1 LKKLV
6 YYDVIGTALKW
17 SDTFFVV
24 FYLSLCQKCEKVG
37 IIKEMV
43 GIIGEIVGIMTGKV
57 GIIGEIVGIMTCKVG
72 IIDEM
77 VGIITGKVGIIGEKV
92 RIMTDKVGIRSPAA
106 ISVRKT
112 FFLRQVSA

>member
-6 YYDVIGTALKW
+6 YYDDIGTALKW
-17 SDTFFVV
+17 SDTFFEV

-37 IIKEMV
+37 IIKEL
-43 GIIGEIVGIMTGKV
+43 VGIM
-57 GIIGEIVGIMTCKVG
+57 
-72 IIDEM
+72 
-77 VGIITGKVGIIGEKV
+77 TGKVGIIGEKV

-112 FFLRQVSA
+112 VFLRQVSA

>member
-6 YYDVIGTALKW
+6 YYDDIGTALKW
-17 SDTFFVV
+17 SDTFFEV

-37 IIKEMV
+37 IIKEL
-43 GIIGEIVGIMTGKV
+43 VGIMTG
-57 GIIGEIVGIMTCKVG
+57 KVG